1 MKNSVKIIGG
11 VVLAGLLLT
20 GGASGCTS
28 DAQTVSENLSTAAD
42 QFEIQRKIVG
52 INGITDKPAFVVEG
66 RCSISD
72 EARQLEVTC
81 KHGDDDYRKHFV
93 GLSDNVFYVA
103 TQLDGV
109 DASEY
114 HTRII
119 IKPESIVPD
128 FDLETKGD
136 IEGDG

>member
-1 MKNSVKIIGG
+1 MRKSIKYIAGAVI
-11 VVLAGLLLT
+11 LAGLLT

-28 DAQTVSENLSTAAD
+28 DAQTVSDNLSTAAD
-42 QFEIQRKIVG
+42 QFEVQRKIVG

-66 RCSISD
+66 RCSIAD
-72 EARQLEVTC
+72 EGNQLEVTC

-103 TQLDGV
+103 TQM
-109 DASEY
+109 DAMDVSEY

-119 IKPESIVPD
+119 IKPETIVPD
-128 FDLETKGD
+128 FDLETSGD
-136 IEGDG
+136 LEGDG

>member
-1 MKNSVKIIGG
+1 MSKIKYIVGA
-11 VVLAGLLLT
+11 VALGLLLT
-20 GGASGCTS
+20 ASANGCTS

-66 RCSISD
+66 RCSITD

-136 IEGDG
+136 LEGDG